1 VVAGWNSPPDDGTW
15 YDAVIEFLHDANPD
29 HLPARTRDWAVE
41 FAHPAYREPFATT
54 ARHAQASDHER
65 FARLLGTHSIIN
77 LLPRDRRAA
86 LIEEAVAVA
95 VEQGAFAPDG
105 SCEIP
110 WRCELYALKL
120 GA

>member
-1 VVAGWNSPPDDGTW
+1 MDFAIPPT
-15 YDAVIEFLHDANPD
+15 ASSSRRP
-29 HLPARTRDWAVE
+29 
-41 FAHPAYREPFATT
+41 

-65 FARLLGTHSIIN
+65 FARLLGTHSMIN
-77 LLPRDRRAA
+77 LLPPERRAA

-110 WRCELYALKL
+110 WRCEIYALQL
-120 GA
+120 A